1 MSQFVK
7 KASTKIEK
15 LPAEEILRIID
26 TQNSDL
32 KIRNVILDNSFEGSL
47 MVSDSGNVMYLNNTL
62 TSLMPLASR
71 KKYADVNVSK
81 VILNNEILSVIK
93 SFLQSSDNHKSEF
106 FEVDDPSVGTR
117 ALDCSATRLF
127 EYGACLFIF
136 RDVTFFNRFK
146 EEFRKNESLAQMTT
160 MAAGVA
166 HEIKNPLAS
175 ISIYLQLM
183 DKMMEKNGS
192 MTREEAHKYLDV
204 VSEEVD
210 RINKIA
216 VDFLFAVKPMKVD
229 LSVCNINDIVRK
241 TVDVVKAELAEK
253 GIELGVNLATS
264 LPKVFAD
271 CSLMQQSILN
281 LVKNAMQA
289 MPQDREKPSIVI
301 STFIES
307 DMVKISVQDNGCG
320 MTEDQMSKIFEPYYT
335 TKSSGTGLGLT
346 VLFKIMK
353 QHGGDVTVHS
363 TQGEGSEF
371 ILQIPVPQNERFRIA
386 DTRQG
391 E

>member
-7 KASTKIEK
+7 KASSKIEK
-15 LPAEEILRIID
+15 LSNEEILRIIES
-26 TQNSDL
+26 QNAEL
-32 KIRNVILDNSFEGSL
+32 KIRNLILDNLIAGCL
-47 MVSDSGNVMYLNNTL
+47 MVSPSGNILYMNSAVSEL
-62 TSLMPLASR
+62 TALSSR
-71 KKYADVNVSK
+71 KKYTDVNVSRVFLDHEVLAFIRSFIASDK
-81 VILNNEILSVIK
+81 KTDENFFDAEIPGGGTKSV
-93 SFLQSSDNHKSEF
+93 S
-106 FEVDDPSVGTR
+106 
-117 ALDCSATRLF
+117 CSAMHLADP
-127 EYGACLFIF
+127 ESCLFVF
-136 RDVTFFNRFK
+136 RDITFFNRFK

-183 DKMMEKNGS
+183 DKMLEKNGS

-204 VSEEVD
+204 VAEEVD

-216 VDFLFAVKPMKVD
+216 VDFLFAVKPMKVN
-229 LSVCNINDIVRK
+229 LAACNVN
-241 TVDVVKAELAEK
+241 DVVNKTLGVVAAELQEK
-253 GIELGVNLATS
+253 GIKLSTHLATS

-271 CSLMQQSILN
+271 SSLLEQSLLN

-289 MPQDREKPSIVI
+289 MPADRKAPTITI
-301 STFIES
+301 STYIED
-307 DMVKISVQDNGCG
+307 DMVKLSVQDNGCG

-353 QHGGDVTVHS
+353 QHGGDVVVHS
-363 TQGEGSEF
+363 TYGEGSEF
-371 ILQIPVPQNERFRIA
+371 ILQIPVPQNERFRLPGSQA
-386 DTRQG
+386 
-391 E
+391 

>member
-7 KASTKIEK
+7 KAVGKIEK
-15 LPAEEILRIID
+15 LSDEEILRIIE
-26 TQNSDL
+26 TQNTDL
-32 KIRNVILDNSFEGSL
+32 KIRNLILDSSFEGTL
-47 MVSDSGNVMYLNNTL
+47 MVSDNGNVVYLNSTL
-62 TSLMPLASR
+62 MSLMPVSAR
-71 KKYADVNVSK
+71 KKYTDVNVSK
-81 VILNNEILSVIK
+81 VILNKEILAFIK
-93 SFLQSSDNHKSEF
+93 SFAASNEEQKGEF
-106 FEVDDPSVGTR
+106 FEVDDPAVGTR
-117 ALDCSATRLF
+117 ALDCSARRLP

-136 RDVTFFNRFK
+136 RDITFFNRFK
-146 EEFRKNESLAQMTT
+146 EEFRKNESLAQLTT

-210 RINKIA
+210 RLNRIA
-216 VDFLFAVKPMKVD
+216 VDFLFAVKPMKVQ
-229 LSVCNINDIVRK
+229 LSLCSMNDIVTK
-241 TVDVVKAELAEK
+241 TVSLVKAELEEK
-253 GIELGVNLATS
+253 GIELRVHLATS
-264 LPKVFAD
+264 LAKVFAD
-271 CSLMQQSILN
+271 ASLMEQSILN

-289 MPQDREKPSIVI
+289 IPEDRKEAQITI
-301 STFIES
+301 STYMES
-307 DMVKISVQDNGCG
+307 DMVKVSVQDNGCG

-353 QHGGDVTVHS
+353 QHGGDVVVHS
-363 TQGEGSEF
+363 VYGEGSEF
-371 ILQIPVPQNERFRIA
+371 ILQVPIPQNQRFRIG
-386 DTRQG
+386 DSSTR
-391 E
+391 

>member
-7 KASTKIEK
+7 KASSKIEK
-15 LPAEEILRIID
+15 LSNEEILRIIES
-26 TQNSDL
+26 QNTEL
-32 KIRNVILDNSFEGSL
+32 RIRNMILDNLIAGCL
-47 MVSDSGNVMYLNNTL
+47 MVGSDGTVMYMNSTLADL
-62 TSLMPLASR
+62 TSLSSR
-71 KKYADVNVSK
+71 KKYIGLDISRVFIDPEVLAFLNRFIASK
-81 VILNNEILSVIK
+81 DTTDE
-93 SFLQSSDNHKSEF
+93 EF
-106 FEVDDPSVGTR
+106 FETEVPGDCTKSISCTAERLNDPDC
-117 ALDCSATRLF
+117 ALF
-127 EYGACLFIF
+127 VF
-136 RDVTFFNRFK
+136 RDITFINRFK

-183 DKMMEKNGS
+183 DKLMEKNGS
-192 MTREEAHKYLDV
+192 MTREEARKYLDV
-204 VSEEVD
+204 VEEEVE

-216 VDFLFAVKPMKVD
+216 VDFLFAVKPMKVN
-229 LSVCNINDIVRK
+229 LAACSVNDVVDK
-241 TVDVVKAELAEK
+241 TVNVVGAELKDK
-253 GIELGVNLATS
+253 GIKLVIHLATS

-271 CSLMQQSILN
+271 SALLEQSLLN

-289 MPQDREKPSIVI
+289 MPEGRKDPRITI
-301 STFIES
+301 STYIES
-307 DMVKISVQDNGCG
+307 DMVRISVQDNGCG

-363 TQGEGSEF
+363 VYGEGSEF
-371 ILQIPVPQNERFRIA
+371 ILQIPVPQTERFRLP
-386 DTRQG
+386 G
-391 E
+391 GHS

>member
-7 KASTKIEK
+7 KASSKIEK
-15 LPAEEILRIID
+15 LSNEEILRIIES
-26 TQNSDL
+26 QNTEL
-32 KIRNVILDNSFEGSL
+32 KIRNMILDNLIAGCL
-47 MVSDSGNVMYLNNTL
+47 MVSPDGTIMYMNSAVADL
-62 TSLMPLASR
+62 TSVSAR
-71 KKYADVNVSK
+71 KKY
-81 VILNNEILSVIK
+81 IGLN
-93 SFLQSSDNHKSEF
+93 SSRVFMDSEVLTFIQTSIASDGKTGEEF
-106 FEVDDPSVGTR
+106 FETEVPGGGTKSISCTAERLSDPVCT
-117 ALDCSATRLF
+117 LF
-127 EYGACLFIF
+127 VF
-136 RDVTFFNRFK
+136 RDITFINRFK

-183 DKMMEKNGS
+183 DKLMEKNGS
-192 MTREEAHKYLDV
+192 MTREEARKYLDV
-204 VSEEVD
+204 VEEEVE

-216 VDFLFAVKPMKVD
+216 VDFLFAVKPMKVN
-229 LSVCNINDIVRK
+229 LTACSVNDIVDK
-241 TVDVVKAELAEK
+241 TVNVVGAELKDK
-253 GIELGVNLATS
+253 GITLTLHLATS

-271 CSLMQQSILN
+271 PALMEQSLLN

-289 MPQDREKPSIVI
+289 MPEDRRNPEITI
-301 STFIES
+301 STYIES
-307 DMVKISVQDNGCG
+307 DMVRISVQDNGCG

-363 TQGEGSEF
+363 VYGEGSEF
-371 ILQIPVPQNERFRIA
+371 ILQIPVPQNERFRLPGG
-386 DTRQG
+386 QS
-391 E
+391 

>member
-7 KASTKIEK
+7 KASSKIEK
-15 LPAEEILRIID
+15 LSNEEILRILD
-26 TQNSDL
+26 SQNTEL
-32 KIRNVILDNSFEGSL
+32 KIRNTILDNLIAGCL
-47 MVSDSGNVMYLNNTL
+47 MVTSDGTIMYMNQAVSDL
-62 TSLMPLASR
+62 TSLSSR
-71 KKYADVNVSK
+71 KKYTG
-81 VILNNEILSVIK
+81 LNIARVFVDPEVLQ
-93 SFLQSSDNHKSEF
+93 FLKKFIGSDAKNDDEF
-106 FEVDDPSVGTR
+106 FETEIPGGGSKSISCTAEKLSDP
-117 ALDCSATRLF
+117 LCSLF
-127 EYGACLFIF
+127 VF
-136 RDVTFFNRFK
+136 RDITFINRFK

-183 DKMMEKNGS
+183 DKLMEKNGS
-192 MTREEAHKYLDV
+192 MSRDEARRYLDV
-204 VSEEVD
+204 VEEEVE

-216 VDFLFAVKPMKVD
+216 VDFLFAVKPMKVN
-229 LSVCNINDIVRK
+229 LTACSVNDIVNK
-241 TVDVVKAELAEK
+241 TVNIVGAELGER
-253 GIELGVNLATS
+253 GITLTLHLATS

-271 CSLMQQSILN
+271 PALLEQSLLN

-289 MPQDREKPSIVI
+289 MPEDRSNPEITI
-301 STFIES
+301 STYIES
-307 DMVKISVQDNGCG
+307 DMVRISVQDNGCG

-363 TQGEGSEF
+363 SYGEGSEF
-371 ILQIPVPQNERFRIA
+371 ILQIPVPQNERFRLP
-386 DTRQG
+386 G
-391 E
+391 GHS

>member
-7 KASTKIEK
+7 KAVGKIEK
-15 LPAEEILRIID
+15 LSDEEIQRIIEA
-26 TQNSDL
+26 QNNDL
-32 KIRNVILDNSFEGSL
+32 KIRNLILDSSFEGSL
-47 MVSDSGNVMYLNNTL
+47 MVAENGNVLYLNSTL
-62 TSLMPLASR
+62 MSLIPVSAR
-71 KKYADVNVSK
+71 KKYSDVHISK
-81 VILNNEILSVIK
+81 VILNNEILTYIK
-93 SFLQSSDNHKSEF
+93 TFAASSDEQSSEF
-106 FEVDDPSVGTR
+106 FEVEDPAVGTR
-117 ALDCSATRLF
+117 TLDCSARRLP
-127 EYGACLFIF
+127 EYGACLFLF

-146 EEFRKNESLAQMTT
+146 EEFRKNESLAQLTT

-210 RINKIA
+210 RLNRIT

-229 LSVCNINDIVRK
+229 LSLCSINDIVNK
-241 TVDVVKAELAEK
+241 TLKVVKAELDER
-253 GIELGVNLATS
+253 GIEIRVHLATS
-264 LPKVFAD
+264 LAKVFAD
-271 CSLMQQSILN
+271 VSLLEQAILN
-281 LVKNAMQA
+281 LVKNAIQA
-289 MPQDREKPSIVI
+289 MPQDRADPRITV
-301 STFIES
+301 STYMES
-307 DMVKISVQDNGCG
+307 DMVKVSVQDNGCG

-353 QHGGDVTVHS
+353 QHGGDVVVHS
-363 TQGEGSEF
+363 MHGEGSEF
-371 ILQIPVPQNERFRIA
+371 ILQIPVPQNQRFRIA
-386 DTRQG
+386 DSRK

>member
-7 KASTKIEK
+7 KASSKIEK
-15 LPAEEILRIID
+15 LSNEEILRIIES
-26 TQNSDL
+26 QNTEL
-32 KIRNVILDNSFEGSL
+32 KIRNMILDNLIAGCL
-47 MVSDSGNVMYLNNTL
+47 MVSPDGIVMYMNSAVADL
-62 TSLMPLASR
+62 TSVSAR
-71 KKYADVNVSK
+71 KKYIGMNISRVFMDSEVLSFINEFVN
-81 VILNNEILSVIK
+81 
-93 SFLQSSDNHKSEF
+93 SDGKTGEEF
-106 FEVDDPSVGTR
+106 FETEVPGGGTKSISCTAERLGDPV
-117 ALDCSATRLF
+117 CSLF
-127 EYGACLFIF
+127 VF
-136 RDVTFFNRFK
+136 RDITFINRFK

-183 DKMMEKNGS
+183 DKLMEKNGS
-192 MTREEAHKYLDV
+192 MTRDEARKYLDV
-204 VSEEVD
+204 VEEEVE

-216 VDFLFAVKPMKVD
+216 VDFLFAVKPMKVN
-229 LSVCNINDIVRK
+229 LTACSVNDVVDK
-241 TVDVVKAELAEK
+241 TVNVVGAELKDK
-253 GIELGVNLATS
+253 GITLTLHLATS

-271 CSLMQQSILN
+271 PALLEQSLLN

-289 MPQDREKPSIVI
+289 MPEDKKQPEITI
-301 STFIES
+301 STYIES
-307 DMVKISVQDNGCG
+307 DMVRISVQDNGCG

-363 TQGEGSEF
+363 VYGEGSEF
-371 ILQIPVPQNERFRIA
+371 ILQIPVPQNERFRLPGG
-386 DTRQG
+386 QS
-391 E
+391 

>member
-7 KASTKIEK
+7 KASSKIEK
-15 LPAEEILRIID
+15 LSNEEILRIIES
-26 TQNSDL
+26 QNTEL
-32 KIRNVILDNSFEGSL
+32 KIRNMILDNLIAGCL
-47 MVSDSGNVMYLNNTL
+47 MVSPDGIVMYMNSAVADL
-62 TSLMPLASR
+62 TSVSAR
-71 KKYADVNVSK
+71 KKYIGMNISRVFMDSEVLSFINEFVN
-81 VILNNEILSVIK
+81 
-93 SFLQSSDNHKSEF
+93 SDGKTGEEF
-106 FEVDDPSVGTR
+106 FETEVPGGGTKSISCTAERLGDPV
-117 ALDCSATRLF
+117 CSLF
-127 EYGACLFIF
+127 VF
-136 RDVTFFNRFK
+136 RDITFINRFK

-183 DKMMEKNGS
+183 DKLMEKNGS
-192 MTREEAHKYLDV
+192 MTRDEARKYLDV
-204 VSEEVD
+204 VEEEVE

-216 VDFLFAVKPMKVD
+216 VDFLFAVKPMKVN
-229 LSVCNINDIVRK
+229 LTACSVNDVVDK
-241 TVDVVKAELAEK
+241 TVNVVGAELKDK
-253 GIELGVNLATS
+253 GITLTLHLATS

-271 CSLMQQSILN
+271 PALLEQSLLN

-289 MPQDREKPSIVI
+289 MPEDKKQPEITI
-301 STFIES
+301 STYIES
-307 DMVKISVQDNGCG
+307 DMVRISVQDNGCG

-363 TQGEGSEF
+363 VSGEGSEF
-371 ILQIPVPQNERFRIA
+371 ILQIPVPQNERFRLPGG
-386 DTRQG
+386 QS
-391 E
+391 

>member
-7 KASTKIEK
+7 KASSKIEK
-15 LPAEEILRIID
+15 LSSEEILRIIE
-26 TQNSDL
+26 TQTNDL
-32 KIRNVILDNSFEGSL
+32 KIRNYILDNSMSGCL
-47 MVSDSGNVMYLNNTL
+47 MLDLDGNVIYLNA
-62 TSLMPLASR
+62 SLSNLIALNSR
-71 KKYADVNVSK
+71 KKLTDVNFSK
-81 VILNNEILSVIK
+81 VITDPDIVQFISSFMK
-93 SFLQSSDNHKSEF
+93 SKLPTKEEF
-106 FEVDDPSVGTR
+106 FEVQDPVHGQRSVSCT
-117 ALDCSATRLF
+117 ASLVQDPKAV
-127 EYGACLFIF
+127 LFIF
-136 RDVTFFNRFK
+136 RDITFFNRFK

-192 MTREEAHKYLDV
+192 MTREEAKKYLDV

-216 VDFLFAVKPMKVD
+216 VDFLFAVKPMKVN
-229 LSVCNINDIVRK
+229 LAICNVNDIVKK
-241 TVDVVKAELAEK
+241 TVDVVGAELKDKKIALK
-253 GIELGVNLATS
+253 QHLAVS
-264 LPKVFAD
+264 LPKVLAD
-271 CSLMQQSILN
+271 STLIQQSLLN

-289 MPQDREKPSIVI
+289 MPESRKDPQITI
-301 STFIES
+301 STFMES
-307 DMVKISVQDNGCG
+307 DLVKISVSDNGCG
-320 MTEDQMSKIFEPYYT
+320 MSEEQMSKIFEPYYT

-353 QHGGDVTVHS
+353 QHDGDVTVRS
-363 TQGEGSEF
+363 TLGSGSEF
-371 ILQIPVPQNERFRIA
+371 TLQIPVPSTERFKISDRSA
-386 DTRQG
+386 